1 MCEVCRHRFR
11 GCYFRLAVCHAVPCF
26 PPEITMPVSASA
38 VGGESVRPLRLM
50 TIHIVLYVT
59 QVDLNIFNHI
69 VVFSG
74 C

>member
-1 MCEVCRHRFR
+1 
-11 GCYFRLAVCHAVPCF
+11 
-26 PPEITMPVSASA
+26 MPVSVST